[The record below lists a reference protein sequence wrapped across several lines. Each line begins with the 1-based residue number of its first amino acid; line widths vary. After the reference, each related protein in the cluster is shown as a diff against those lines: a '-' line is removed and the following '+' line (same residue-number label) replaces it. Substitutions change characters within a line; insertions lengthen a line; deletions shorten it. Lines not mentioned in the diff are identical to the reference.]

1 MNTGVGCHFHTE
13 WVKKNESKKKIYI
26 FALDTSSKI
35 PKLNNFIEAKG
46 TTEIQDELKGYNN
59 NNNTLLKKMCVVNT
73 QVYIVYIMFYTLHIA
88 HK

>member
-1 MNTGVGCHFHTE
+1 MNTGVGCRFHKE

-26 FALDTSSKI
+26 FTLDTSSKI

-46 TTEIQDELKGYNN
+46 TTEIQDELIGY

-73 QVYIVYIMFYTLHIA
+73 QVYIVYIIFYTLHIA